1 MFNLEVIFQ
10 NSEVKAK
17 IRKCSWEN
25 SEVKTVFSEFYK
37 FFTFYFTNSHTFRLL
52 VLRACNGLEPLY

>member
-17 IRKCSWEN
+17 IRKSSWEN
-25 SEVKTVFSEFYK
+25 SEVKTVFSEFYI
-37 FFTFYFTNSHTFRLL
+37 FFTFLFTFSHTFWLL
-52 VLRACNGLEPLY
+52 KLSAL